1 MWQVSFREHDLLR
14 FAGCS
19 LLNARFHN
27 RFLWAWDIFQCW
39 GTRLQ
44 RLLVPCFRVSRASIF
59 SLVIMAVDR
68 YFAVIFILFGGNL
81 VQKGKIQHS
90 SHLVLVLDLDGIQFV
105 PFGFKF
111 RYDLSFTQ
119 RRLYQLHSSGRSWFL
134 SVLSFRSRVREEIR
148 KYCPTFWYELCIF
161 GNFQWKRIYLNRDST
176 ELQSIMYE
184 ATQVNNDRRKWASR
198 RRYKLATWHSLLVE
212 QGRASSQPDV
222 YSYTCMEIWSMR
234 QVWRARKMF
243 KSCGSNLLIQ

>member
-1 MWQVSFREHDLLR
+1 MSLR
-14 FAGCS
+14 YLPVLGNSVAKASRTLF
-19 LLNARFHN
+19 
-27 RFLWAWDIFQCW
+27 
-39 GTRLQ
+39 
-44 RLLVPCFRVSRASIF
+44 PCFESLHLQPGYHGSRSILCRNF
-59 SLVIMAVDR
+59 HPLRRKFGSERQNTAFQSFGSRPWPWWHPIRSFWFQVQVWPVFYAEEVIPAAL
-68 YFAVIFILFGGNL
+68 FWTFVIFI
-81 VQKGKIQHS
+81 
-90 SHLVLVLDLDGIQFV
+90 
-105 PFGFKF
+105 
-111 RYDLSFTQ
+111 SFI
-119 RRLYQLHSSGRSWFL
+119 
-134 SVLSFRSRVREEIR
+134 RSRVREEIR